1 MRWQVVW
8 STVNR
13 LGSCRVRASRTPCQL
28 AITLNWSAG
37 CRLTGLKRRNST
49 RIACYL
55 RLLQYRNKVAAHFAL
70 TDPRRD
76 NEADL
81 AASVMT
87 QVVYARGR
95 LCQAALIPYGVILR
109 LGPCNTLI

>member
-1 MRWQVVW
+1 MAGGLVDGQP
-8 STVNR
+8 
-13 LGSCRVRASRTPCQL
+13 LGFLSCACQSY
-28 AITLNWSAG
+28 AVSAG
-37 CRLTGLKRRNST
+37 DHAQLVGWLST
-49 RIACYL
+49 DRPEAAKQYTNRVL
-55 RLLQYRNKVAAHFAL
+55 PRLLQYRNKVAAPFAL

-95 LCQAALIPYGVILR
+95 LCQAH
-109 LGPCNTLI
+109 